1 MCFMDNYN
9 SASLWKLNTLKIL
22 PLWKEK
28 GDKLQ
33 TAYDREPVGIK
44 YPFCGLSTEELN
56 L

>member
-1 MCFMDNYN
+1 MCFMDNYV

-28 GDKLQ
+28 GDKLE
-33 TAYDREPVGIK
+33 TAYPGEPMGIK
-44 YPFCGLSTEELN
+44 YPFCGLSTVELK